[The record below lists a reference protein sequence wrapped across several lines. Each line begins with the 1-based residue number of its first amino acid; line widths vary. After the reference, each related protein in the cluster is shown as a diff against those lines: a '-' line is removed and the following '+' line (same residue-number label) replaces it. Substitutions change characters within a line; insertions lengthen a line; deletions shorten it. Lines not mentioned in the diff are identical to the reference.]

1 MVEIME
7 DLKFV
12 DVMGPRVEFSQ
23 DDMILTLG
31 RAISNAG
38 EAKFAVSG
46 KDRAF
51 LEGQIENYKGALG
64 WLTNQTAKAARL
76 LVLGSMVSQM
86 ATACAPRTASAQDMI
101 ASTTAITESY
111 TPPKPAA
118 EFTPTLTVSK
128 EPTATATI
136 EPTRT
141 PTPIAVEISVDGNY
155 VPVPDAFVDTGLG
168 KIKEIKD
175 LEEPNDT
182 INKVVEKIKE
192 KLSIQNDEDLQ
203 KAYLD
208 IVCENGNR
216 AYMIVKD
223 NKTATS
229 YAVFV
234 KDKNGF
240 YLPPDSDGEL
250 VLLPV
255 KTVSKDGKELIGF
268 DVKGDLL
275 IPPTFT
281 FSTDTGELTYTE
293 PKTGEEITITKESN
307 TAPKMR
313 AMLTAKNN
321 GGKEQV
327 FIPGKLPTPEQP
339 LTPKQQSRFEYI
351 RKNLEVGG
359 YFSDASL
366 FEISFNA
373 DDKAVITD
381 RVSGRVLSVDLK
393 WNYLD
398 PVNVSGKDQLE
409 DGSWVF
415 NSHLVKRLGDEGLEK
430 THLKGIN
437 GVRNNPSSEVDD
449 YNWEIFKEM
458 GADNP
463 GVLEEMVGGLS
474 SNESLVWRSI
484 PLYVH
489 PDGTY
494 SWGIVVGKHIKNG
507 GWDEGKR
514 VLVYKDSSGTIKYI
528 PLYFPNYLIYR

>member
-23 DDMILTLG
+23 DDIILTLG

-223 NKTATS
+223 NNTGTF
-229 YAVFV
+229 YAVFAKN
-234 KDKNGF
+234 KDGF
-240 YLPPDSDGEL
+240 YLSPDSEGEL
-250 VLLPV
+250 ALLPI
-255 KTVSKDGKELIGF
+255 KTVSEESRELIGF

-281 FSTDTGELTYTE
+281 FSTDTGELTYTD
-293 PKTGEEITITKESN
+293 PKTGEQVVMTKESN
-307 TAPKMR
+307 TSPKML
-313 AMLTAKNN
+313 AMLKGETTVEK
-321 GGKEQV
+321 
-327 FIPGKLPTPEQP
+327 PLTPEQEK
-339 LTPKQQSRFEYI
+339 LVE
-351 RKNLEVGG
+351 EVRNSYLLNYKTSPDIYNVTFDQDGKR
-359 YFSDASL
+359 L
-366 FEISFNA
+366 
-373 DDKAVITD
+373 ITD
-381 RVSGRVLSVDLK
+381 NTSGRIIGKSGK
-393 WNYLD
+393 WVFFSKDNTT
-398 PVNVSGKDQLE
+398 GKDQLE
-409 DGSWVF
+409 DGTWVF
-415 NSHLVKRLGDEGLEK
+415 NNNLKERLANEGLEK
-430 THLKGIN
+430 THLKGNN
-437 GVRNNPSSEVDD
+437 GVRNDPSSAVDD

-484 PLYVH
+484 SLYIH

-494 SWGIVVGKHIKNG
+494 SWGIVAGKHIKNG
-507 GWDEGKR
+507 DWGESKR
-514 VLVYKDSSGTIKYI
+514 VLVYKDSSGAIKYI
-528 PLYFPNYLIYR
+528 PVYFPNYLIYR